1 MDSVDNI
8 TLKND
13 YPAGLPAGLPQA
25 ALAESL
31 PTRRYSAYKADT
43 MPRDRKE
50 VAQLY
55 APVLGEQGTL
65 NRYAGSVK
73 ELRSNN
79 LAENFSSQ

>member
-1 MDSVDNI
+1 
-8 TLKND
+8 
-13 YPAGLPAGLPQA
+13 
-25 ALAESL
+25 
-31 PTRRYSAYKADT
+31 